1 MKKLFLAFCV
11 SLGLSAP
18 ALLMAG
24 AGDAWAGGHKGT
36 AAEAKAMLTRAV
48 AAMKANKR
56 KALADF
62 SAGRKGF
69 KDRDLFVFCARL
81 SDRIMIAHGGYSPM
95 VGVKISKLVTKK
107 GRRFGDEILDM
118 YRSGKIKVIKYETR
132 NWNTKKR
139 ATRETFFT
147 KVAGH
152 ACAVGYFP

>member
-1 MKKLFLAFCV
+1 MKKLFLAICV

-24 AGDAWAGGHKGT
+24 AGDAWAKSHKGT

-56 KALADF
+56 MALADF
-62 SAGRKGF
+62 SAGKKGF

-81 SDRIMIAHGGYSPM
+81 SDRVMVAHGGYSPI
-95 VGVKISKLVTKK
+95 VGVKMSKLVTKK

-118 YRSGKIKVIKYETR
+118 ARPGKIKVIKYETR
-132 NWNTKKR
+132 NWKTKKR
-139 ATRETFFT
+139 AAKEIFFT

-152 ACAVGYFP
+152 ACGVGYFP